1 MLTQV
6 YRDISVLSSL
16 GEDVLLFR
24 RMSGHEELGGLFLYH
39 IDVLTM
45 LSSVDFDAV
54 LGREMSVR
62 VTSGSSVRYFHGLV
76 SRFTHLGSEGR
87 YGLYRAEVRP
97 WLWFLTRNRDSR
109 IFQGETVPEIVKKVL
124 RGRGFTDLSDRLSG
138 TYLPW
143 EYCVQYQE
151 SDYAFI
157 SRLLEHEG
165 IYYYFSHEN
174 GRHVLVLAD
183 GAASHD
189 PLSPSSQVRFQPE
202 KRQRERLRV
211 VTGWTLSREVTA
223 GTHIVDDYDFENPRA
238 QLRTPLSMPHAHE
251 MSGME
256 VYEYPSNMAYQ
267 PSGRRGENAMP
278 YARVRLEAQQGLHE
292 TILAES
298 NVTGLAAGMLFRLT
312 HHPISSQNRE
322 YLVTQTS
329 IEMVSDAYEGGG
341 GGDGEQDTYLCR
353 IALVPGTV
361 PFRTPRRTPW
371 PRMGGPQ
378 TAMVVGKAGEEIW
391 TDRHGRI
398 KVHFPWDREGNADE
412 NSSCWVRVAQA
423 WAGRRWGA
431 QFLPRVGQEVVV
443 SFLDGDPNRPLVTGA
458 VYNGEAQPPFGLPE
472 RATQSGWRS
481 SSSKGGA
488 GGNEF
493 RFEDKAGREQ
503 VFIHA
508 QRALDVKVRASH
520 RESMG
525 GDRHQTVGRDKK
537 AMVEGNHHDI
547 VWTDR
552 YQNVDANASL
562 MVGLDRHREI
572 GQNYALKAGLEV
584 AVEAGLSISLK
595 ASGGFITIGPTGVT
609 ISGNL
614 VLVNSGGSPSALQAQ
629 VTEPDEA
636 QHAPDSEP
644 GRGGGRPRARRISRL
659 AANRHRI
666 ARIAARMA
674 EDGRA
679 AAQARLKAEED
690 AGADLRK
697 QAVGEGEATTPTP
710 LSPEQEARH
719 ALDMGLLSQHVYGED
734 PTLPP
739 GYSVVS
745 QDELRMLGINPSSL
759 NDPKTNFRAE
769 VYKKDGIDGPE
780 YVVAYRGTD
789 FSKFADIKD
798 NALQAFG
805 AENEHYKQAIKL
817 AREMNIAT
825 NGKVSFTG
833 HSLGGGMASAAAV
846 ATGRPAITFNAA
858 GLHPDTVA
866 AYSDA
871 PPADVTAYYVP
882 GEFLSNVQDNRELVL
897 AVPSSLVVGA
907 VNPWAGVAAGL
918 YVGSDSEALGA
929 TLPRAY
935 GRRVALPEPF
945 DEDASW
951 LDDNSFQRHRIK
963 SVIKGLEKAHRNAG
977 GVSR

>member
-552 YQNVDANASL
+552 YQNVDANYSQ
-562 MVGLDRHREI
+562 MVGLDNHEEI

-636 QHAPDSEP
+636 QHAPNSEP
-644 GRGGGRPRARRISRL
+644 GKGGGVPRARRISRL
-659 AANRHRI
+659 AANRR
-666 ARIAARMA
+666 RIAAIA
-674 EDGRA
+674 NKRA
-679 AAQARLKAEED
+679 AAEWAEAKAKADAERKAAAEQNAQVLAKVKENEAQATALLNGTPVIETVNKVIVNSSEIN
-690 AGADLRK
+690 L
-697 QAVGEGEATTPTP
+697 GEA
-710 LSPEQEARH
+710 SPEFKDKFKERTGMSLEESIEIYKEKTSKNLDPAVVEMLFTSEDFAEKLTTNNETIHKEYRYILNMNAPKSEKEAIERGFIKMKDYESIYHSPVRNIDFGVFDINVPEIDPHVKFQDKNLFGINVKVPTGISMLQNSKYVSKDGYQEAVFDKNGD
-719 ALDMGLLSQHVYGED
+719 LV
-734 PTLPP
+734 T
-739 GYSVVS
+739 
-745 QDELRMLGINPSSL
+745 DE
-759 NDPKTNFRAE
+759 K
-769 VYKKDGIDGPE
+769 
-780 YVVAYRGTD
+780 
-789 FSKFADIKD
+789 
-798 NALQAFG
+798 
-805 AENEHYKQAIKL
+805 
-817 AREMNIAT
+817 
-825 NGKVSFTG
+825 
-833 HSLGGGMASAAAV
+833 
-846 ATGRPAITFNAA
+846 
-858 GLHPDTVA
+858 
-866 AYSDA
+866 
-871 PPADVTAYYVP
+871 
-882 GEFLSNVQDNRELVL
+882 
-897 AVPSSLVVGA
+897 
-907 VNPWAGVAAGL
+907 
-918 YVGSDSEALGA
+918 YVGSFNFFPSRLYQFWKWSGHTKGDINPYKKLG
-929 TLPRAY
+929 
-935 GRRVALPEPF
+935 
-945 DEDASW
+945 
-951 LDDNSFQRHRIK
+951 N
-963 SVIKGLEKAHRNAG
+963 
-977 GVSR
+977 